1 VPLVTHGRTDEHPTW
16 APDSRKLAFQST
28 RRGRPD
34 IYVMDVGG
42 SHEEARRVSEGG
54 ENTNPAWG
62 PYRR

>member
-1 VPLVTHGRTDEHPTW
+1 VTNPRSDEHPTW

-28 RRGRPD
+28 RRGRAD
-34 IYVMDVGG
+34 IYVMDVDAVAA
-42 SHEEARRVSEGG
+42 EPRRITDGG